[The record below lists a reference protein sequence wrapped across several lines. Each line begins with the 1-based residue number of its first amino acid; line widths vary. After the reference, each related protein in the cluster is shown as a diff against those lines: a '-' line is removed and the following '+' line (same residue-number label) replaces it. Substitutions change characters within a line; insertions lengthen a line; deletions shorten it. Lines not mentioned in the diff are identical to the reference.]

1 MNRILWIA
9 PENLEMKVFAAISE
23 TWCVKFVALQA
34 VREDLWIVLLRTSR
48 LTEESTLKPVIPTE
62 LM

>member
-1 MNRILWIA
+1 
-9 PENLEMKVFAAISE
+9 MKVFAAISE

>member
-1 MNRILWIA
+1 
-9 PENLEMKVFAAISE
+9 MKVFAAISE
-23 TWCVKFVALQA
+23 TWCVKSVALQA

-48 LTEESTLKPVIPTE
+48 LTEELTLKPVIPTE